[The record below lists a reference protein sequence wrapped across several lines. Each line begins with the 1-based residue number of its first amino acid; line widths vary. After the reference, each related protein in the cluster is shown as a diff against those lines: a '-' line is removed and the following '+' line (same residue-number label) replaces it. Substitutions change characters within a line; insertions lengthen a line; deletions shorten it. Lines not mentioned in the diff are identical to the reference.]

1 MLEEVISMTFGA
13 ALKQAREELKLTQ
26 MELSK
31 EVGISFSS
39 INRYENGKHYPTPIV
54 LNAIRS
60 FFETRNV
67 TFDYEK

>member
-1 MLEEVISMTFGA
+1 MRFGS

-39 INRYENGKHYPTPIV
+39 INRYENGKHFPTPIV
-54 LNAIRS
+54 LNALRS
-60 FFETRNV
+60 FFEAKNI